1 MTYKLE
7 TPQERVKREHNDR
20 LKLITKDILNI
31 KYDDI
36 KIDLIM
42 SALGLLNADDLETVE
57 VKVGTERR
65 QDQRED
71 FGLIE
76 KDENFTYTQ
85 LELPFPR
92 GL

>member
-1 MTYKLE
+1 MYYPIYNERKYMNIVGKMVVDTWMKRYRKEMSPEEYKTWSKNFDE
-7 TPQERVKREHNDR
+7 TTIVRVDVDGVEF
-20 LKLITKDILNI
+20 ITRDYI
-31 KYDDI
+31 K
-36 KIDLIM
+36 
-42 SALGLLNADDLETVE
+42 
-57 VKVGTERR
+57 
-65 QDQRED
+65 QRED